1 MTDRIVA
8 GGSIVHLDFILL
20 SCGNEAGVVS
30 YFDRSLS
37 SVKSFGAML
46 TLGNRLDTEECSV
59 CTTGAYETFIQPVFF
74 GKEKFYHALSIAKG
88 CGTELLMYTKE
99 NRGRQFY
106 DFLMKNFDLP
116 LMAEWAKLFF
126 HIFMRKG
133 TSRMVPRFCAEL
145 FQ

>member
-46 TLGNRLDTEECSV
+46 TLGNRFDTEERSV
-59 CTTGAYETFIQPVFF
+59 CTSGAYETFIQPVFF

-88 CGTELLMYTKE
+88 CGTELFMYTKE
-99 NRGRQFY
+99 NRGRLGWYQ
-106 DFLMKNFDLP
+106 DF
-116 LMAEWAKLFF
+116 ARSFF
-126 HIFMRKG
+126 SDGRDSI
-133 TSRMVPRFCAEL
+133 SRENDPVART
-145 FQ
+145 